1 MKKTFKIFKRVM
13 LKYRVA
19 VICFLLSFAIFAGGA
34 VSYSRYV
41 TEGKFYDRPG
51 VGQFVISALVDDVSA
66 LTFTNMAFW
75 GGLEDIGVS
84 MNSLR
89 TVYLSVDNYE
99 TDEQGNRKISD
110 VALEYSLLFAS
121 PVSFA
126 NKLAIQLSDISGTVM
141 TPQIV
146 LADLIKSVDEDEPVG
161 TFETTQPKYNGKT
174 YSGTDQNGN
183 ISNFISFD
191 VTLDVDTGI
200 YTASAKGHNN
210 LVITLEPFVMEDM
223 KQTLYFRLW
232 DVVSQESTQVLEE
245 GGTLLPPLKVN
256 YVDDIEC
263 YKISVSHDSFKFPAD
278 TPTERDYTLTL
289 APTDALLDSYLGGY
303 LMTENNGVLSNATVI
318 VPGES
323 LSLSTVIEVA
333 TSSNKSTDEVTLM
346 GHIPNH
352 SVGDVVENNLGK
364 TIKETTYQNVYTAT
378 SSFTDYA
385 NPVQTVNA
393 YYTKNNRNTW
403 RSSNQND
410 GLYRITKQL
419 IPVTNTTTTYD
430 ATIRETISATEKLTT
445 VAVKDNNTLIEQSG
459 KRTSS
464 QVGDLIDAF
473 KRETVQVEYVEVT
486 TYWKRAKKNEEWK
499 ETVESDFSGMRES
512 LRPDDLVAEHEHP
525 VYYDAV
531 ALTPD
536 EISELKTVD
545 EVKALLVNTTTTS
558 DFTRVINYTA
568 TVEDIVPLSLSSTDS
583 NVPTDPFKTHLESGI
598 QKYYLSTSYSKNYPF
613 FVKILFRQIQD

>member
-1 MKKTFKIFKRVM
+1 MKKSFKTLKLIAR
-13 LKYRVA
+13 KYRMA
-19 VICFLLSFAIFAGGA
+19 AICFLLSLAIFTGGA

-41 TEGKFYDRPG
+41 TEGKFYERPG
-51 VGQFVISALVDDVSA
+51 VGPFAISALVDDVSA

-99 TDEQGNRKISD
+99 TDEQGNRKISE

-126 NKLAIQLSDISGTVM
+126 SKLAIQLSDISGTVL

-146 LADLIKSVDEDEPVG
+146 LADLIKSADADDPVG

-174 YSGTDQNGN
+174 YSGVDQNGN
-183 ISNFISFD
+183 TTSFITFD
-191 VTLDVDTGI
+191 VTYDVNTGI

-232 DVVSQESTQVLEE
+232 DVESQQTTQVVEE

-256 YVDDIEC
+256 YIDDIEC
-263 YKISVSHDSFKFPAD
+263 YKISVSHDSFKFPAG

-318 VPGES
+318 APGKS
-323 LSLSTVIEVA
+323 LSLSTVIEVIKA
-333 TSSNKSTDEVTLM
+333 SNKSDDEVTLM

-352 SVGDVVENNLGK
+352 KVGDVVENDLGR
-364 TIKETTYQNVYTAT
+364 TVKETTYQNIYTAT
-378 SSFTDYA
+378 SAFTDSA
-385 NPVQTVNA
+385 NPAQTSNT
-393 YYTKNNRNTW
+393 YYTKTGNNW
-403 RSSNQND
+403 RSSRESE

-419 IPVTNTTTTYD
+419 LPVTKTTTSYD
-430 ATIRETISATEKLTT
+430 AMIRETVSSTDKLTT

-459 KRTSS
+459 LRTSS
-464 QVGDLIDAF
+464 KVGEIMDAY
-473 KRETVQVEYVEVT
+473 KRDTVQVEYVEVT
-486 TYWKRAKKNEEWK
+486 TYWKRSDRKSEWK
-499 ETVESDFSGMRES
+499 ETSASDFSGMRDS
-512 LRPDDLVAEHEHP
+512 LRPKDLVAEHEHP

-531 ALTPD
+531 ALTQD
-536 EISELKTVD
+536 EISQLKTVN

-558 DFTRVINYTA
+558 EFTRVINYTS
-568 TVEDIVPLSLSSTDS
+568 TVEDIIPVSLHSTDS
-583 NVPTDPFKTHLESGI
+583 SIPTDPFKTHLDNGI
-598 QKYYLSTSYSKNYPF
+598 QKYYLATSYSKNYPF